1 MRKRTY
7 MLTPQRM
14 LTIMVWWWFVWA
26 LLAVNGWTLG
36 GVLWLVGAPLMLVL
50 PGALTLTLASVQI
63 ADGTARLSMWLLVS
77 LLELIVL
84 GLVQNTVLPMFG
96 VVRPL
101 DTVSVVWSVTVLV
114 LLLFFMAWPRLG
126 TYKIE
131 VALPTGCMTL
141 VSVLHLVL
149 PPLLAVSGALGA
161 LLLNVSNE
169 SWLTL
174 TFLVVAAVY
183 MGVLYRVADTL
194 PRYIA
199 PYALFFL
206 GLGLLL
212 MTSLR
217 GWYISG
223 HDIQREFYVFQL
235 ARDAG
240 VWSMAAYR
248 DAYNACLSI
257 TILPT
262 MLANVLH
269 VADAYVYKAL
279 YQVIFAFA
287 GVLAYLISRRWL
299 SVRLSLLSGLLL
311 ISFPT
316 FFQDMPYLVRQEV
329 AFLFYGGLIY
339 ALFARGFS
347 DRARQALVVAFGVG
361 VVLSHYSTTYTVLFT
376 LVLAVLGMPL
386 FFKVLRLL
394 HTRHVLPDSALMR
407 DLAARGRTRV
417 VRFLPV
423 VLIVIVA
430 LLWTSVITDT
440 DGHLKSV
447 IQETWSAIV
456 GGTEDTER
464 SVDVLFLFS
473 FGRPEVEHTLDEYI
487 EEFVEPRRME
497 APEQFYATST
507 YANYP
512 QVTLGRIELP
522 TTPLGSVGR
531 EYGLMLKDVV
541 TYVGRLLAKIMQGAI
556 VLGLLYVL
564 FSRRWP
570 RRIDAEYYVLAVL
583 TIFFVLLC
591 IVVPMLSIEYG
602 LFRALQQSMFILAP
616 FLVLGLLLVGQGFA
630 WLVERWLRLVR
641 VPGDSQMRQ
650 EGYTYGVAG
659 TLTILF
665 MLYATGVMTHLVGG
679 NLPPAHLYNVGDD
692 YRHYI
697 VEPGEYEAIQWI
709 KEEQRRTFEETGYYA
724 TVQTDRFMHKKLSA
738 YMTEGISYHV
748 YPGVV
753 QRDAYVVV
761 SPAMRFSQSAGM
773 VYHEGV
779 NIKYAY
785 PLSFLDEVKDV
796 VFDNGTVVI
805 YR

>member
-1 MRKRTY
+1 M
-7 MLTPQRM
+7 
-14 LTIMVWWWFVWA
+14 WA
-26 LLAVNGWTLG
+26 FLAVNSWTLG
-36 GVLWLVGAPLMLVL
+36 GVLWLVGAPLVLVL
-50 PGALTLTLASVQI
+50 PGALTLALARVTI
-63 ADGTARLSMWLLVS
+63 TDGAARLSMWLLVS
-77 LLELIVL
+77 LLELTVL
-84 GLVQNTVLPMFG
+84 GLVQNAVLPLFG
-96 VVRPL
+96 ILRPL
-101 DTVSVVWSVTVLV
+101 DTVPVVWSITVLI
-114 LLLFFMAWPRLG
+114 LMLFFMAWPRLG
-126 TYKIE
+126 TYSFELSMPARSE
-131 VALPTGCMTL
+131 VW
-141 VSVLHLVL
+141 SIVLHCIV
-149 PPLLAVSGALGA
+149 PPLLAASAACGA

-174 TFLVVAAVY
+174 TFLVVAALY
-183 MGVLYRVADTL
+183 AGVLYRTADAL
-194 PRYIA
+194 PRFVV

-235 ARDAG
+235 VHDAG
-240 VWSMAAYR
+240 HWSMAAYR

-262 MLANVLH
+262 MLAQVLH
-269 VADAYVYKAL
+269 IADAYVYKAL
-279 YQVIFAFA
+279 YQVMFAFA

-316 FFQDMPYLVRQEV
+316 FFQDMPYLIRQEV
-329 AFLFYGGLIY
+329 AFLFYGGLVY
-339 ALFARGFS
+339 VLFARGLS
-347 DRARQALVVAFGVG
+347 NRARQVLVVAFGVG

-386 FFKVLRLL
+386 CFKLLRWL
-394 HTRHVLPDSALMR
+394 HIRRLLPDSALMR

-423 VLIVIVA
+423 VLIAVAA

-447 IQETWSAIV
+447 MQETLSAIV
-456 GGTEDTER
+456 GGTDGGER

-473 FGRPEVEHTLDEYI
+473 FGRPEVEHTLDEYV
-487 EEFVEPRRME
+487 EEFVEPRRAE
-497 APEQFYATST
+497 APEQYYATST

-531 EYGLMLKDVV
+531 DYGVMLKDVV
-541 TYVGRLLAKIMQGAI
+541 TYLGRLLAKIMQGAI

-570 RRIDAEYYVLAVL
+570 RRVDVEYYVLAGL
-583 TIFFVLLC
+583 TILFVLLC

-602 LFRALQQSMFILAP
+602 LFRALQQSLFILAP

-630 WLVERWLRLVR
+630 WLAERWLRLIR
-641 VPGDSQMRQ
+641 VPGDSRVRQ

-665 MLYATGVMTHLVGG
+665 MLYTTGVMTHLVGG

-697 VEPGEYEAIQWI
+697 VEPGEYEAIKWI
-709 KEEQRRTFEETGYYA
+709 QEEQRRTFEETGYYA

-796 VFDNGTVVI
+796 VFDNGTVLI